1 MAASRSKK
9 MALGGGGGGGS
20 SGGPEKKQ
28 LITIRLLT
36 RPPPPCG
43 NFVKIL
49 RKTATA
55 EATRPAKIMIAGVLF
70 VGAGVVGIVE
80 FTGIAGLLRCCR
92 C

>member
-43 NFVKIL
+43 NFVKMP

-55 EATRPAKIMIAGVLF
+55 ETTRPAKIMIAGVLL
-70 VGAGVVGIVE
+70 VVAGVVGVVE
-80 FTGIAGLLRCCR
+80 FAGIAGLLRS
-92 C
+92 

>member
-9 MALGGGGGGGS
+9 IALGGGGGGS

-28 LITIRLLT
+28 LITTRLLT

-43 NFVKIL
+43 NFVKMP

-55 EATRPAKIMIAGVLF
+55 ETTRPAKIMIAGVLF
-70 VGAGVVGIVE
+70 VDAGVVGVVE
-80 FTGIAGLLRCCR
+80 FAGIP
-92 C
+92 